1 MLKRIL
7 LFYITSYKNLT
18 KDGKKLALIVM
29 IKLIILFG
37 IFKIFFFQDFLNS
50 RYDNDKQ
57 KSEHV
62 IQQLINNK

>member
-7 LFYITSYKNLT
+7 LFYIESYKNLT
-18 KDGKKLALIVM
+18 KDGKKLALIVI
-29 IKLIILFG
+29 IKLFILFG

-50 RYDNDKQ
+50 RYDSDKQ